1 MAVSKLGSSTGAGA
15 LAGAQI
21 GTTLG
26 GPVGTAIGAGVGAL
40 GGLAVGALQKDSD
53 AVKARRMQARID
65 KLRGKGDTKKARQVE
80 KKMLEKTGATGEL
93 YKQQLEAARSK
104 VRGDVGPMVIQSGSD
119 PTAGQQRLS
128 GEAGPDLR
136 LQGEQAEREEALA
149 QGMHSEFREA
159 AALGDIQAKQAGAQG
174 AAAFEAGVDQ
184 EQAAHTQR
192 ALQTGAQIGA
202 MGSQMVTQARAREAM
217 KGMDTTPAMNKKFWQ
232 KDSQGEWQQI
242 KGTPGIGYEG
252 YATNRKGEAI
262 QPPPLP
268 PTAELEN
275 IEIYDPMAEGGVR
288 ILSPAE
294 QTAIYDQAVRDAEAQ
309 KTYHENMAEFDKW
322 MGGYRP
328 RQGYGMWDPSMLQQG
343 TATQQGTADATEEGK

>member
-1 MAVSKLGSSTGAGA
+1 MAVSKLGTSTLGGAA
-15 LAGAQI
+15 AGAQI
-21 GTTLG
+21 GTALG

-53 AVKARRMQARID
+53 AVKARRMQARVD
-65 KLRGKGDTKKARQVE
+65 KLRGKGKTGKARKWE
-80 KKMLEKTGATGEL
+80 EKMLEQTGATGEL

-136 LQGEQAEREEALA
+136 LQGEQAEKEEALA

-159 AALGDIQAKQAGAQG
+159 TALGDIQAKQAGAEG

-184 EQAAHTQR
+184 EQAAHTQQ
-192 ALQTGAQIGA
+192 ALQTGVQIGS

-217 KGMDTTPAMNKKFWQ
+217 KGMDTTPAMNKKFWHR
-232 KDSQGEWQQI
+232 DENTGDWVRI

-268 PTAELEN
+268 DDLKH
-275 IEIYDPMAEGGVR
+275 IEIYDPTVSGGVR
-288 ILSPAE
+288 LLSPAD
-294 QTAIYDQAVRDAEAQ
+294 QRAIYKQAVADAEAQ

-328 RQGYGMWDPSMLQQG
+328 RQGYGMWDPSMLQQNQQ
-343 TATQQGTADATEEGK
+343 AAQQGTAVEAEED